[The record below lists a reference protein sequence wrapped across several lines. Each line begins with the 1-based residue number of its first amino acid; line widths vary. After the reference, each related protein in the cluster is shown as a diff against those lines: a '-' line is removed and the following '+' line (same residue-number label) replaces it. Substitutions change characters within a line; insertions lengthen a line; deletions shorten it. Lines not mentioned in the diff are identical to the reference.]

1 MPTEGP
7 WYYVPNRHRYP
18 DHCTIV
24 DAEGFLIAEI
34 TALENSTAHSSLED
48 NVRLMC
54 KAPAMLEAFN
64 EIVALAYD
72 KGLDQEDLSRIITK
86 ALFYVDPERNLKER
100 TLE

>member
-1 MPTEGP
+1 MHTPGP
-7 WYYVPNRHRYP
+7 WYYVPSRLTYP
-18 DHCTIV
+18 VYCAIV
-24 DAEGFLIAEI
+24 DAKGFVIAEI
-34 TALENSTAHSSLED
+34 TALEHSTAHSSLED

-64 EIVALAYD
+64 EIVALAD
-72 KGLDQEDLSRIITK
+72 DNALDQEVLGRIITK